1 MPHPADVHLRFVAE
15 LDEVRRRLADAERP
29 MLELMVHKTLLQ
41 RLGRADGPRASR
53 DELEKRIAE
62 LRVEEAFAEQRVMF
76 TKPRAAKALIEAPRG
91 RA

>member
-1 MPHPADVHLRFVAE
+1 MPHSADAHWRLVADLE
-15 LDEVRRRLADAERP
+15 EIRRRLAEAERR

-41 RLGRADGPRASR
+41 RLGRDNGASASR

-62 LRVEEAFAEQRVMF
+62 LRAEQTFAEQRVMF
-76 TKPRAAKALIEAPRG
+76 TKPRTAKALIEAPRG